1 MIGIDFIL
9 LDCTSFLNEI
19 NPFYQTRLQKLY
31 FELISFDKIG
41 CMSNASYHQIELWI
55 QLV

>member
-41 CMSNASYHQIELWI
+41 CMSNASYHQIELCI
-55 QLV
+55 QLI